1 MNEVIPETV
10 TDGLLAVQTAGQT
23 VFENTNGSYETL
35 GIAGMFVLGILSGLI
50 LFKIFSAKW
59 HS

>member
-1 MNEVIPETV
+1 MNENLPKTI
-10 TDGLLAVQTAGQT
+10 TDGLLAGQVAAET
-23 VFENTNGSYETL
+23 VLQNTNGSYETL
-35 GIAGMFVLGILSGLI
+35 GISGIFVLGIISGLI